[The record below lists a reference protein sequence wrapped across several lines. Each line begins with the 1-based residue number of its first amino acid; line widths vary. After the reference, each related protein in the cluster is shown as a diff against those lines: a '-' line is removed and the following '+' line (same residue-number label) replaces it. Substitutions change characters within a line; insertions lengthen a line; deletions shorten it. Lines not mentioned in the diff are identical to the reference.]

1 MKDFNKLVNKFNQ
14 MYDKYIQLLMEDRLQ
29 EAAEIG
35 LELAEFNTEIDLFEA
50 SNA

>member
-1 MKDFNKLVNKFNQ
+1 MKDLNNLVNKFNK

-29 EAAEIG
+29 EAAELG
-35 LELAEFNTEIDLFEA
+35 MELAEFNNEIDRFEA